1 MYLRQ
6 TIYQLGPRVKALV
19 PAFHKSHIENLV
31 FMIVGIAYSRSVS
44 LPAVANHVPIKKIQ
58 IESRV
63 QRFERLLDC
72 GKFVPLE
79 AMKPVATRI
88 LKRMQRSRQPIM
100 ILMDRTMINDQT
112 NLLYVALAFGRRA
125 LPLGWVEVPHEGNS
139 NLALQK
145 KLLGWLREC
154 LPASRQVSIVADR
167 EFHSIHLA
175 RWIACQMKAH
185 FVLRIK
191 AGTWIEIKGH
201 WYKAGEM
208 ATKGK
213 RRLWESVKV
222 TGDRKADYRV
232 NLLAVWDKKET
243 EPWLLISDREQADLI
258 EATYKKRYWVE
269 EMFSDNKSR
278 GLNLEATRITDSARV
293 QRLLV
298 AVTLAYLWIMEI
310 GSIVVA
316 SNQWRKVDNRGAQRS
331 VSLCQIGL
339 RWLREKLLHG
349 VLPPLFTCRFKSIGE
364 S

>member
-1 MYLRQ
+1 
-6 TIYQLGPRVKALV
+6 
-19 PAFHKSHIENLV
+19 
-31 FMIVGIAYSRSVS
+31 
-44 LPAVANHVPIKKIQ
+44 VANHVPIKKIQ
-58 IESRV
+58 IQSRV

-79 AMKPVATRI
+79 AMKPVATPI

-100 ILMDRTMINDQT
+100 ILMDRN
-112 NLLYVALAFGRRA
+112 
-125 LPLGWVEVPHEGNS
+125 EGNS

-154 LPASRQVSIVADR
+154 LPASGQVSIVADR

-316 SNQWRKVDNRGAQRS
+316 SNQWRKVENRGAQRS
-331 VSLCQIGL
+331 VSLCQIGPG
-339 RWLREKLLHG
+339 WLRGNCLTGFCLRCLRAGSSLLESPEKMTPIQGADLDLKARDGATALRIAESSHHKEIVDLLKRSG
-349 VLPPLFTCRFKSIGE
+349 AKN
-364 S
+364 